1 MGIEKQG
8 IGKIIDI
15 KLKKSVDKYNKK
27 CLIIVYNGL
36 LKKAREKWDD
46 KTKKVR
52 NYRENISYKEFW
64 DCA

>member
-52 NYRENISYKEFW
+52 NYRGNINYKEFW